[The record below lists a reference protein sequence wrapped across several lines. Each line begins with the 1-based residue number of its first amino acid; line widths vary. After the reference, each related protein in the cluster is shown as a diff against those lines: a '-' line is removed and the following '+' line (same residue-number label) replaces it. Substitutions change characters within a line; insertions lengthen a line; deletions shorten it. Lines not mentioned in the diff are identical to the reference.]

1 MCKRDIAFLQSLENV
16 NLTPLQH
23 SVLEKRYIQLVQEFQ
38 RRCFILAI
46 LFHSS
51 RTIVTVGSLVVP
63 ALLSIQYT
71 DASPASATYST
82 SYQIYW
88 ITWVI
93 SLLVTTCNGL
103 QTIFKLEKKYYFL
116 HTTMEHLQSEGWQ
129 YLQLSGRYSGFFTP
143 SEVPSH
149 ENQFIFF
156 CSSIEKIKMKQ
167 VEEEY
172 WKVNENQQAAASQ
185 DPKTVQQKK
194 PLEQLIPPT
203 PLRPL
208 SGGKQTLVTIL
219 EQPEQT
225 KNELVEKEEPEEKKP
240 EPTIVEIPIRNERA
254 QTSEQKEE
262 TRGAMSV

>member
-1 MCKRDIAFLQSLENV
+1 MCKRDTNFLLSLENV

-23 SVLEKRYIQLVQEFQ
+23 SVLEKRYIQLVHEFQ
-38 RRCFILAI
+38 FRCLVLAI
-46 LFHSS
+46 LFHTS

-71 DASPASATYST
+71 DASPASTTYST

-88 ITWVI
+88 VTWVI

-103 QTIFKLEKKYYFL
+103 QNIFKLEKKYYFL
-116 HTTMEHLQSEGWQ
+116 HTTMEHLRSEGWQ

-149 ENQFIFF
+149 ENQFVFF

-172 WKVNENQQAAASQ
+172 WKVNENQQGSAPQ
-185 DPKTVQQKK
+185 DPNKTLQQKK
-194 PLEQLIPPT
+194 TLEQLIPPT

-208 SGGKQTLVTIL
+208 SGGKQALVTIL
-219 EQPEQT
+219 EDS
-225 KNELVEKEEPEEKKP
+225 EEKK
-240 EPTIVEIPIRNERA
+240 ETGGEVSEEKKSENTVVEIPLGNDRA
-254 QTSEQKEE
+254 KPTEQKEE
-262 TRGAMSV
+262 TRGTVPV